1 MGLELVSF
9 AICPFVQRAVIALK
23 EKRVDFKIT
32 YIDLEN
38 PPAWFKEISPFGKV
52 PLLRIDQEVLFESAV
67 INEYL
72 DEVYPPR
79 LHPEDPLVRAKHR
92 GWIEFGSNLLF
103 EQFKLM
109 SARYEDD
116 VQQQCE
122 TLGGL
127 FARLDS
133 EASDG
138 PYFMGESFTL
148 LDAAY
153 APFFTRY
160 EILKKHHEALQD
172 LMPTRLNRWG
182 QALLARDSV
191 KASVVADFEQKF
203 IEFGKSKESFI
214 LANA

>member
-1 MGLELVSF
+1 MGPELVSF

-38 PPAWFKEISPFGKV
+38 PPGWFKEISPFGKV
-52 PLLRIDQEVLFESAV
+52 PLLRVEEEVLFESAV
-67 INEYL
+67 IIEYL

-79 LHPEDPLVRAKHR
+79 LHPENPLVRAKHR
-92 GWIEFGSNLLF
+92 SWIEFGSNLLF

-109 SARYEDD
+109 VAKYEDD

-127 FARLDS
+127 FARLES
-133 EASDG
+133 EVSDG
-138 PYFMGESFTL
+138 PFFMGEPFTL

-160 EILKKHHEALQD
+160 EILKKHHEALED

-182 QALLARDSV
+182 QALLARESV
-191 KASVVADFEQKF
+191 KTSVVDGFEQQF

-214 LANA
+214 LARA

>member
-23 EKRVDFKIT
+23 EKRVDFEIT
-32 YIDLEN
+32 YIDLDN
-38 PPAWFKEISPFGKV
+38 PPEWFKEISPFGKV

-79 LHPEDPLVRAKHR
+79 LHPDNPLVRAKHR

-103 EQFKLM
+103 EQYKLM
-109 SARYEDD
+109 AAKYEDD

-127 FARLDS
+127 FARLES
-133 EASDG
+133 EVSDA
-138 PYFMGESFTL
+138 PYFMGEQFSL
-148 LDAAY
+148 LDTAY
-153 APFFTRY
+153 APFFMRF
-160 EILKKHHEALQD
+160 EILKKHHETLED
-172 LMPTRLNRWG
+172 LMPTRLSRWG

-191 KASVVADFEQKF
+191 KASVVDDFEQRF
-203 IEFGKSKESFI
+203 VAFGKSKDSFI
-214 LANA
+214 LAKA

>member
-1 MGLELVSF
+1 MNLELVSF

-23 EKRVDFKIT
+23 EKQVDFKIT
-32 YIDLEN
+32 YIDPED
-38 PPAWFKEISPFGKV
+38 PPEWFKEISPFGKV

-79 LHPEDPLVRAKHR
+79 LHPADPLVRAKHR

-103 EQFKLM
+103 EQFRLM
-109 SARYEDD
+109 TAKDEDG

-122 TLGGL
+122 ALGGL
-127 FARLDS
+127 FARLAN
-133 EASDG
+133 EVSDG
-138 PYFMGESFTL
+138 PYFMGDQFTL

-160 EILKKHHEALQD
+160 EILKQYHDALED
-172 LMPTRLNRWG
+172 LMPSRLAHWG
-182 QALLARDSV
+182 QALLARESV
-191 KASVVADFEQKF
+191 KTSVVDDFEQKF
-203 IEFGKSKESFI
+203 VDFGKSKGSFI
-214 LANA
+214 LTTA